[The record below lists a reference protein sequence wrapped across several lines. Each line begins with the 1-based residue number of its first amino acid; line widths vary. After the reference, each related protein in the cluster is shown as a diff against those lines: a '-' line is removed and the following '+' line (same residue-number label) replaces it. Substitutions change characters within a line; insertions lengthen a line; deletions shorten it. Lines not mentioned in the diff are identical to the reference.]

1 MSYKIGR
8 NSVKYEASG
17 GVSGKVGSRFF
28 WNPIE
33 NSTYIGVNR
42 AYATTRDAG
51 SGVRKVECY
60 TL

>member
-28 WNPIE
+28 WNPTR
-33 NSTYIGVNR
+33 NVSYIGVNR
-42 AYATTRDAG
+42 RYATSRNAG
-51 SGVRKVECY
+51 SGVCKVKCY